1 MNWELC
7 LFKFT
12 ILFYGGRRKSGK
24 IRDIHILSDNLQ
36 KKGISSIRQII
47 FELISPP
54 HFPYGCH
61 NISLCNAGNTFTI
74 QFYHYYNSFNQL
86 IILHPDSQYRDY
98 CTLLQMI
105 HEHDALRTLL
115 EPRIIPPLGLSYV
128 LTDKEKLVKPELL

>member
-1 MNWELC
+1 MNWELRP
-7 LFKFT
+7 FKFT
-12 ILFYGGRRKSGK
+12 ILFYGGKRKSGK
-24 IRDIHILSDNLQ
+24 IRDILILSDCLQ
-36 KKGISSIRQII
+36 KGISSIRQII
-47 FELISPP
+47 FELICPP

-61 NISLCNAGNTFTI
+61 NISLCNAGNTFTV

-115 EPRIIPPLGLSYV
+115 EPYIVHPGFSYV
-128 LTDKEKLVKPELL
+128 VTDKEKLVKPELL